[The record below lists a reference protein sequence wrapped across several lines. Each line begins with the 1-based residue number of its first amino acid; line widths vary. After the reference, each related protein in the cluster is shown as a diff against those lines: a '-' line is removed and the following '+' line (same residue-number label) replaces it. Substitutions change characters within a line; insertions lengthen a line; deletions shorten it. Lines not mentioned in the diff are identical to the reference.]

1 MKALRYI
8 LPFGFLVAGMVSCSK
23 IIDLKPESNVTVD
36 NYYRNYDEVKAALT
50 GVYNGMQGP
59 LNNEWSMTE
68 LRSDMSKQG
77 SPNSTAVANINYNN
91 LNTYLQSP
99 TLPGVYDY
107 WFATYKNIRSANYV
121 LRSLGVKYENG
132 QINMG
137 VATADVTEDQQKQLA
152 GEALFIRAFHYFNL
166 VRLYGG
172 IFIITD
178 QQTPAQLKKIPRS
191 SVNECLQFI
200 EADLKAAVDYL
211 PAVSYNAQK
220 AEDLGRVT
228 RWAAESMLAKLYL
241 QVNRKVEALALL
253 NDVISNSGHDLLP
266 SYADV
271 FSVANEVNK
280 EIIFAV
286 RFKSGG
292 VGLGNHMA
300 NSFAALN
307 SGSTIVNGNGSGLN
321 YPTANMEAKY
331 IAPSTGFADE
341 RKAATIGRYNA
352 LTYVKKFISPVMVKN
367 DAENDFPVL
376 RFSDVLLLKAEALGF
391 SPEAVALINKVRER
405 AGAGPYP
412 GTGNF
417 NAQFYLYPESGAE
430 AITADNFIYKL
441 LEERRIELAFEN
453 HRLFDLHRMGKYL
466 ELMELYY
473 ESEYDSHYKRFKP
486 AIPLEELKENLA
498 KRPLLPIPQRE
509 LDTNN
514 EIEIS
519 QNDGY

>member
-1 MKALRYI
+1 MKAFRYI
-8 LPFGFLVAGMVSCSK
+8 LPIGLMVAGITSCSK

-36 NYYRNYDEVKAALT
+36 QYYRNYDEVKAALT
-50 GVYNGMQGP
+50 GAYNGMQGP
-59 LNNEWSMTE
+59 LKNEWSLTE
-68 LRSDMSKQG
+68 LRSDISKQG
-77 SPNSTAVANINYNN
+77 APNSTSVANINYNN
-91 LNTYLQSP
+91 LNTYLQSSIH
-99 TLPGVYDY
+99 PGVYDY

-132 QINMG
+132 QTTMG
-137 VATADVTEDQQKQLA
+137 EGTAVMTEEQKNQLA
-152 GEALFIRAFHYFNL
+152 GEALFIRAYHYYNL

-172 IFIITD
+172 VFIIVD
-178 QQTPAQLKKIPRS
+178 QQTPAQVKKIPRS
-191 SVNECLQFI
+191 SVTDVLNFI
-200 EADLKAAVDYL
+200 GADLEAAVGFL
-211 PAVSYNAQK
+211 PAVPYSAQK
-220 AEDLGRVT
+220 PEDLGHVT
-228 RWAAESMLAKLYL
+228 KWAAESLLAKLYL
-241 QVNRKVEALALL
+241 QLNKKAEALALL
-253 NDVISNSGHDLLP
+253 NDVIDNSGHDLLP

-271 FSVANEVNK
+271 FSIANEVNK

-331 IAPSTGFADE
+331 IAPASGFVDK
-341 RKAATIGRYNA
+341 RKAATIDRYNA
-352 LTYVKKFISPVMVKN
+352 LTYVKKFISPVLVKD

-391 SPEAVALINKVRER
+391 TPEAVELINKVRER
-405 AGAGPYP
+405 AGAGTYP

-417 NAQFYLYPESGAE
+417 NGQFYLYPESGAE

-453 HRLFDLHRMGKYL
+453 HRLFDLHRTGKFL

-486 AIPLEELKENLA
+486 AIPLEELKENLS